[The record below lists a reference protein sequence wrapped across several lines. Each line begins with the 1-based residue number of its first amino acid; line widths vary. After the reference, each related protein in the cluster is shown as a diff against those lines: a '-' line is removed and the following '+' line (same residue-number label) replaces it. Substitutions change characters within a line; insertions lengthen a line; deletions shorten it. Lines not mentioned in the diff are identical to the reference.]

1 MTPYANRCIR
11 TLVPRSPRDPPISPR
26 AAARETPRAQGTSG
40 RSPDL
45 SMEPVS
51 RWASWPVLIEVAPTS
66 TGRLRKV
73 ASRYWWI
80 RTSFSDW
87 AERGLAGVLSGLRR
101 TLLDQQRQEIEA
113 SLAKLYLQREV
124 VEKEIIHGDL
134 EKFLSG
140 SMTFR
145 AP

>member
-1 MTPYANRCIR
+1 
-11 TLVPRSPRDPPISPR
+11 
-26 AAARETPRAQGTSG
+26 
-40 RSPDL
+40 
-45 SMEPVS
+45 
-51 RWASWPVLIEVAPTS
+51 
-66 TGRLRKV
+66 
-73 ASRYWWI
+73 
-80 RTSFSDW
+80 
-87 AERGLAGVLSGLRR
+87 VLSGLRR